1 MSAPADHRGRA
12 FHAWLALCLAVA
24 AIDLVF
30 HRHVAHPWEAW
41 PGFYS
46 LYGFVA
52 CVLLVLVARA
62 LRRVLLRPEDYYDA
76 D

>member
-1 MSAPADHRGRA
+1 MSGARTGGGRG
-12 FHAWLALCLAVA
+12 FWIWLAVCLLVA
-24 AIDLVF
+24 AIDLVY
-30 HRHVAHPWEAW
+30 HRHVVHAWEAW

-52 CVLLVLVARA
+52 CVALVLAARVM
-62 LRRVLLRPEDYYDA
+62 RWLLMRPEDYYDA